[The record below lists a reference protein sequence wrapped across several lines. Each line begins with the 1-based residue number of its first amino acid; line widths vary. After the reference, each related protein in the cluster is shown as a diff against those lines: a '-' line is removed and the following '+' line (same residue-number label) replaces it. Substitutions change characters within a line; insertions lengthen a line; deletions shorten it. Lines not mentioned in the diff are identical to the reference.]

1 MTMSSAS
8 ILHIAETRMRRRLF
22 RLLPQRTAAAMDASA
37 VPPDRAPGAN
47 VRITMQSSRL
57 DEVRLQM
64 CVEQP
69 LSLGSGFLGRK
80 AGCNRKFPREVAVE
94 PPPRAT
100 ASRAM
105 TNDPSGAS
113 SRRGLFERCSRDVPE
128 RHLLHG
134 VEFLVN
140 NDCSIVRWD
149 GSQSRGGRDLP
160 PALEGF
166 RGRLGETG

>member
-1 MTMSSAS
+1 
-8 ILHIAETRMRRRLF
+8 
-22 RLLPQRTAAAMDASA
+22 MDARA
-37 VPPDRAPGAN
+37 VSPDRAPVTN
-47 VRITMQSSRL
+47 VRITMQRSRL
-57 DEVRLQM
+57 DEVLLRV

-69 LSLGSGFLGRK
+69 LSLGSGSLGRK
-80 AGCNRKFPREVAVE
+80 AGRDREFPREVAVE

-100 ASRAM
+100 TSRAM

-113 SRRGLFERCSRDVPE
+113 SRRGLFERCSLDVPE

-149 GSQSRGGRDLP
+149 GSQSRGGRDLL